1 MAQEKFSGIIHSYI
15 MLGRKP
21 GTSHFG
27 HLSLIVKV
35 CIFHC
40 WCSSLGDTFQ
50 SSK

>member
-1 MAQEKFSGIIHSYI
+1 MAQEKFSGIIPSYI

-21 GTSHFG
+21 GAPHFG

-35 CIFHC
+35 CIFRRR
-40 WCSSLGDTFQ
+40 CSSLGDTFQ